1 MAAPIYDP
9 RSFEARQVLAL
20 ESIAASLATLTTR
33 PVDDAR
39 DPQPAAPTTCPHCGA
54 PRVCCAAAAR

>member
-39 DPQPAAPTTCPHCGA
+39 DPPPPPAAPCPHCGA
-54 PRVCCAAAAR
+54 PRVCCAQAAR

>member
-20 ESIAASLATLTTR
+20 EAIAAALAAR
-33 PVDDAR
+33 PVDYAR
-39 DPQPAAPTTCPHCGA
+39 DPQPPPTTTCPHCGA
-54 PRVCCAAAAR
+54 PRVCCAQAAR